1 MKRTTSKMELESTAK
16 ALYEGLLKA
25 LGLIAAGIL
34 ALTINTA
41 PGYALV
47 LKMHLTVSPNESP
60 ALEESIST
68 IHSFFYDQP
77 GFIEA
82 ELTRVSPDVYEL
94 TEEWS
99 SLKSYQDAVR
109 RPGFQELAKK
119 VPGSSN
125 WRAETLFE

>member
-1 MKRTTSKMELESTAK
+1 MKFLHVVFGQALSLITAT
-16 ALYEGLLKA
+16 
-25 LGLIAAGIL
+25 IL
-34 ALTINTA
+34 ALAIGA
-41 PGYALV
+41 SPGYALV

-60 ALEESIST
+60 ALEESIGA
-68 IHSFFYDQP
+68 IHSFFLDQP

-82 ELTRVSPDVYEL
+82 ELTKESREDYEL

-109 RPGFQELAKK
+109 LPGFQQLAKS